1 MADMKTNFA
10 ICFLLFLSFI
20 FMASCDKGKK
30 PYEEAEVLFNQS
42 KYSAAKSK
50 AEEVIKNSPKSKY
63 APMAKEMVEKIDKAY
78 DAMKYFRIFQVSR
91 YPQAPIVF
99 TKYVDKRNELFKL
112 PGGRELMELRL
123 KAYLVEVEKALDN
136 LASLVEK
143 VEKGKGNT
151 QIVHAEKYNA
161 ALSDF
166 TANYGRPEGWIRG
179 VCQKSGADTLR
190 KCRIKMLTEKKVDQ
204 WMEPNGPS
212 EYADWLSRKM
222 NDYN

>member
-1 MADMKTNFA
+1 MKKIFA
-10 ICFLLFLSFI
+10 IGFLLLLSFI

-42 KYSAAKSK
+42 NYSDAKSK
-50 AEEVIKNSPKSKY
+50 AEEVIKNAPKSKY
-63 APMAKEMVEKIDKAY
+63 APMAQAIVEKIEKAD
-78 DAMKYFRIFQVSR
+78 DAMKYFRIFEVSR
-91 YPQAPIVF
+91 YPQASIVF
-99 TKYVDKRNELFKL
+99 TKYVARRNELFNL
-112 PGGRELMELRL
+112 PGGRELMEARL
-123 KAYLVEVEKALDN
+123 KAYLAEVEKALDN
-136 LASLVEK
+136 LASVVEK

-151 QIVHAEKYNA
+151 QIGLAEKYNA

-166 TANYGRPEGWIRG
+166 TKNYGRPEGWIRG
-179 VCQKSGADTLR
+179 ICRKSGADTLR
-190 KCRIKMLTEKKVDQ
+190 KCRIKLLTEKKIDQ

>member
-1 MADMKTNFA
+1 MRDRFA
-10 ICFLLFLSFI
+10 IGILLFLSCVLI
-20 FMASCDKGKK
+20 ASCDTGKK
-30 PYEEAEVLFNQS
+30 PYEEAEGLFNQS

-50 AEEVIKNSPKSKY
+50 AEEVIQKAPKSRY
-63 APMAKEMVEKIDKAY
+63 APMANAMVEKINMAN
-78 DAMKYFRIFQVSR
+78 DAMKYFRIFEVSR
-91 YPQAPIVF
+91 YPQASIVF
-99 TKYVDKRNELFKL
+99 TKYVAQRNKLFKL

-123 KAYLVEVEKALDN
+123 KAYLVEVENALDS

-143 VEKGKGNT
+143 VEKGKGNK

-179 VCQKSGADTLR
+179 ICQKSGADTLR
-190 KCRIKMLTEKKVDQ
+190 RCRIKLLTQKKIDIY
-204 WMEPNGPS
+204 MEPNSPS
-212 EYADWLSRKM
+212 EYADRLLKKM

>member
-1 MADMKTNFA
+1 MKKNFA
-10 ICFLLFLSFI
+10 IGFLLFLSCIFI
-20 FMASCDKGKK
+20 SSCDRGKK
-30 PYEEAEVLFNQS
+30 PYEESEVLFSQL

-50 AEEVIKNSPKSKY
+50 AEEVIKNAPKSKY
-63 APMAKEMVEKIDKAY
+63 APMAQAMVEKIDKAF
-78 DAMKYFRIFQVSR
+78 DAMKYFRIFEVSR
-91 YPQAPIVF
+91 YPQASIVF
-99 TKYVDKRNELFKL
+99 TKYVTRRNELFKL

-123 KAYLVEVEKALDN
+123 KSYLVEVEKALDN

-179 VCQKSGADTLR
+179 ICRKSGADTLR
-190 KCRIKMLTEKKVDQ
+190 KCRIKLLTEKKVDQ

>member
-1 MADMKTNFA
+1 MRDKFA
-10 ICFLLFLSFI
+10 IGILLFLSCVLI
-20 FMASCDKGKK
+20 ASCDTGKK
-30 PYEEAEVLFNQS
+30 PYEEAEALFNQS

-50 AEEVIKNSPKSKY
+50 AEEVIKNAPKSKY
-63 APMAKEMVEKIDKAY
+63 APMAQAIVEKIEKAD
-78 DAMKYFRIFQVSR
+78 DAMNYFRIFEVSR
-91 YPQAPIVF
+91 YPQASIVF
-99 TKYVDKRNELFKL
+99 TKYVAQRNKLFRL

-123 KAYLVEVEKALDN
+123 KAYLVEVENALDN

-143 VEKGKGNT
+143 VEKGKGKT

-179 VCQKSGADTLR
+179 ICQKSGADTLR
-190 KCRIKMLTEKKVDQ
+190 KCRIKLLTEKKIDI
-204 WMEPNGPS
+204 WMEPNSPS

-222 NDYN
+222 SDYN

>member
-1 MADMKTNFA
+1 MRDKFA
-10 ICFLLFLSFI
+10 IGILLFLSCVLI
-20 FMASCDKGKK
+20 ASCDTGKK
-30 PYEEAEVLFNQS
+30 PYEEAEALFNQS

-50 AEEVIKNSPKSKY
+50 AEEVIKNAPKSKY
-63 APMAKEMVEKIDKAY
+63 VPMAKEMVEKINISN
-78 DAMKYFRIFQVSR
+78 DAMNYFRIFEVSR
-91 YPQAPIVF
+91 YPQASIVF
-99 TKYVDKRNELFKL
+99 TKYVAQRNKLFRL

-123 KAYLVEVEKALDN
+123 KAYLVEVENALDN

-143 VEKGKGNT
+143 VEKGKGKT

-179 VCQKSGADTLR
+179 ICRKSGADTLR
-190 KCRIKMLTEKKVDQ
+190 KCRIKLLTEKKIDV
-204 WMEPNGPS
+204 WMEPNSPS

-222 NDYN
+222 SDYN